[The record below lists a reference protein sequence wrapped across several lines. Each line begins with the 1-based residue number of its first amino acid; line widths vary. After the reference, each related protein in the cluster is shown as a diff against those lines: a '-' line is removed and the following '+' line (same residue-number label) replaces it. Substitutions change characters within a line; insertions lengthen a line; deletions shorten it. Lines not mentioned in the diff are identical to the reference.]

1 MGNNKEKAMIYPFDS
16 EFAPII
22 RHRNLLKDYEITKLV
37 SVNGWALVS
46 EDSSVADGSKTTE
59 IEVTAD
65 FSKALS
71 SCDTVI
77 ISDSYMKADFKK
89 IIYPKIVEAIQN
101 NKNIVCTVKLEEK
114 MLNDIKVMCESRKV
128 NFSYC
133 VCEKKYNILNM
144 EAVQLEK
151 IQTPIIFVLGTG
163 DRSGKFEIQ
172 LCLRENLMQM
182 GYKVSQVGSRNYCEL
197 MDFHSFPQ
205 FMYSTEITEEEKVIY
220 FNNFIKNI
228 ELNDNSDVIIIG
240 IPGGIMPFNDK
251 YTNGFGILAYEIS
264 QAVKADAAVFTT
276 LYEDYNKEY
285 FESIDNTIKY
295 KFGFEIDCYNLS
307 NIQFDWMK
315 FENLNE
321 RFYITLDYNFISK
334 KKDKLNSYKLN
345 KPIYNILEEKGNIDM
360 AQYLINR
367 LSEDEN
373 YNIV

>member
-1 MGNNKEKAMIYPFDS
+1 
-16 EFAPII
+16 
-22 RHRNLLKDYEITKLV
+22 
-37 SVNGWALVS
+37 
-46 EDSSVADGSKTTE
+46 
-59 IEVTAD
+59 
-65 FSKALS
+65 
-71 SCDTVI
+71 
-77 ISDSYMKADFKK
+77 
-89 IIYPKIVEAIQN
+89 
-101 NKNIVCTVKLEEK
+101 
-114 MLNDIKVMCESRKV
+114 MCESRKV
-128 NFSYC
+128 NFSHC
-133 VCEKKYNILNM
+133 VCEEKYNILNM

-220 FNNFIKNI
+220 FNNFIKDI

-264 QAVKADAAVFTT
+264 QAVKPDAAVFTT

-321 RFYITLDYNFISK
+321 QFYITLDYNFISK
-334 KKDKLNSYKLN
+334 RK
-345 KPIYNILEEKGNIDM
+345 
-360 AQYLINR
+360 IN
-367 LSEDEN
+367 
-373 YNIV
+373 